1 MAGRQGALVSAVV
14 CLGCGSS
21 EEGTEQKRP
30 EFLDTPSIENFLG
43 HSMGEHIWAV
53 LGEAK
58 PNVGL

>member
-1 MAGRQGALVSAVV
+1 MSVMA

-30 EFLDTPSIENFLG
+30 EFLDTPSIENFLR
-43 HSMGEHIWAV
+43 HSMAEHIRAV